1 MVAPGASTN
10 VHVCL
15 NKVISAESSWWGPGD
30 QLITTAHATH
40 DCQCTTC
47 AKSQARIALSNDISD
62 NEEMPG
68 RLPLKCNRAWSSLSP
83 ALLPAQ
89 WVGSAART
97 CHAVSLTSF
106 LQTHDLHSLNKA
118 GVMTA
123 QAKNMQLS
131 PPCFAIGKM
140 SRCPFDGIVPE
151 EATTRA

>member
-10 VHVCL
+10 VHVNVCL
-15 NKVISAESSWWGPGD
+15 NKVISAESRWGPGD
-30 QLITTAHATH
+30 RLITTAHATH
-40 DCQCTTC
+40 DCQCK
-47 AKSQARIALSNDISD
+47 AQIALSNDISD

-97 CHAVSLTSF
+97 CHAISLTSF

-118 GVMTA
+118 GVHDCT
-123 QAKNMQLS
+123 
-131 PPCFAIGKM
+131 GKKHATEP
-140 SRCPFDGIVPE
+140 SALRDRENVEVPI
-151 EATTRA
+151 